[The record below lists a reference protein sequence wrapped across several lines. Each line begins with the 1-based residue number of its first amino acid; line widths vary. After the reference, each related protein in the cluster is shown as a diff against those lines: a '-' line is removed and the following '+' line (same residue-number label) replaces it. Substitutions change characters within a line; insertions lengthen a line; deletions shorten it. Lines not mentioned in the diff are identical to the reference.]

1 VTRSADVVVV
11 GYGPAGA
18 AAALAAHDAGRS
30 VLVLEKTGAG
40 GGNAIHSGGF
50 LYDVPDPAA
59 AEHVDALAFGRTE
72 RPVIDAYVNGLHALD
87 GWLRAL
93 GAETEAFAPP
103 PARFPASFPSWPH
116 FPAGDRIGYRVVSGG
131 EGWRGLALWRALE
144 RAVGERKIMVEY
156 DARVVALLRDE
167 DGAVAGVV
175 AGDETIHAGGGV
187 ILACGGFEGDPG
199 LADAYL
205 PLGPTW
211 PVGHQANTGD
221 GLRLGQSAGAAL
233 WHMYGFF
240 GWFAFRTPEF
250 PAPFAIDLFGPGFV
264 MVDADGRRFADETG
278 YEVHDRLR
286 ALSTYLPH
294 NPNRPCLPSWTIL
307 DGATL
312 AAGPLNGLLGT
323 PNDYVWSAD
332 NWAEVERGWILHGRS
347 PQELA
352 ATTGLGALAE
362 TLAEYRAA
370 TAAGED
376 PRFHRAPD
384 TLVALDE
391 TDLYAIETWPGVA
404 GTTGGPRRDA
414 HARVIDEHGQPI
426 PGLYAAGA
434 ISLIW
439 GHLIDHGGG
448 LTDAL
453 IFGRLAG
460 EHAATRTGGLSPNTV
475 GGQTPDRPVGGLSPL
490 RVDRSVGGLSPWR
503 VG

>member
-18 AAALAAHDAGRS
+18 AAAIAAHDAGRS

-50 LYDVPDPAA
+50 LYDVPGPAA

-72 RPVIDAYVNGLHALD
+72 RPVIDTYVNGLHALD
-87 GWLRAL
+87 GWLGAL
-93 GAETEAFAPP
+93 GAVTEAFAPP

-131 EGWRGLALWRALE
+131 EGRRGLALWRALE
-144 RAVGERKIMVEY
+144 RAVGERKI
-156 DARVVALLRDE
+156 
-167 DGAVAGVV
+167 
-175 AGDETIHAGGGV
+175 ETIHAGGGV
-187 ILACGGFEGDPG
+187 ILACGGFEGDPS
-199 LADAYL
+199 LADGYL

-250 PAPFAIDLFGPGFV
+250 AAPFAIDLFGPGFV

-294 NPNRPCLPSWTIL
+294 NPNRPRLPSWTVL

-323 PNDYVWSAD
+323 PNEYVWSAD
-332 NWAEVERGWILHGRS
+332 NRAEVERGWILHGRS

-352 ATTGLGALAE
+352 AATGLGALPA
-362 TLAEYRAA
+362 TLADYRAA
-370 TAAGED
+370 VEARSD
-376 PRFHRAPD
+376 PRFHRAPE
-384 TLVALDE
+384 TLVALDQ

-404 GTTGGPRRDA
+404 GTTGGPRHDA
-414 HARVIDEHGQPI
+414 HARVVDDHGTPI

-453 IFGRLAG
+453 IFGRIAG

-475 GGQTPDRPVGGLSPL
+475 GGQTPDRSVGGLSPL
-490 RVDRSVGGLSPWR
+490 RVDRPVGDCPP
-503 VG
+503 

>member
-1 VTRSADVVVV
+1 MRGADVVVV

-18 AAALAAHDAGRS
+18 AAAIAAHDAGRS
-30 VLVLEKTGAG
+30 VLVLEKTATG

-50 LYDVPDPAA
+50 LWDAPDPAA
-59 AEHVDALAFGRTE
+59 AEHVEALTFGRTD
-72 RPVIDAYVNGLHALD
+72 RAVIDAYINGLHALD
-87 GWLRAL
+87 AWLHAL
-93 GAETEAFAPP
+93 GAETERFAPP
-103 PARFPASFPSWPH
+103 PIRFPAPFPSWPH
-116 FPAGDRIGYRVVSGG
+116 FPAGHEIAYRVVSGG
-131 EGWRGLALWRALE
+131 EGRRGLALWDALDAAVRE
-144 RAVGERKIMVEY
+144 RDVAVER
-156 DARVVALLRDE
+156 DARATELLRGD
-167 DGAVAGVV
+167 DGAVSGVV
-175 AGDETIHAGGGV
+175 VGDEPIAARGGV
-187 ILACGGFEGDPG
+187 ILACGGFEGDAG

-205 PLGPTW
+205 PLGPAW

-221 GLRLGQSAGAAL
+221 GLRLGQAAGAAL

-250 PAPFAIDLFGPGFV
+250 PAPFAIDLFAPGFL

-294 NPNRPCLPSWTIL
+294 NPNRPRLPSWTIL
-307 DGATL
+307 DGAAL

-323 PNDYVWSAD
+323 PNAYSWSTD
-332 NWAEVERGWILHGRS
+332 NRAEVARGWVKQGRGVA
-347 PQELA
+347 ELA
-352 ATTGLGALAE
+352 AATGLDPTVLAT

-370 TAAGED
+370 VEARRDA
-376 PRFHRAPD
+376 RFHRDPE

-404 GTTGGPRRDA
+404 GTTGGPRHDA
-414 HARVIDEHGQPI
+414 AARVLDAGGSAI

-434 ISLIW
+434 VSLIW

-453 IFGRLAG
+453 VFGRIAG
-460 EHAATRTGGLSPNTV
+460 EDAAQRATRA
-475 GGQTPDRPVGGLSPL
+475 GGQTPL
-490 RVDRSVGGLSPWR
+490 RVT
-503 VG
+503 